1 MRKIGKKA
9 LAYILAV
16 TMCFSVVNVPVY
28 AQGST
33 VTEVSTEA
41 ETTSEALTEEATV
54 LGNDVESTTEEVV
67 ATEETTTDGN
77 DGNTWN
83 QVTTENV
90 YEGEN
95 YRVTFTLPSNWDAG
109 V

>member
-33 VTEVSTEA
+33 VTEGFNGS
-41 ETTSEALTEEATV
+41 
-54 LGNDVESTTEEVV
+54 GN
-67 ATEETTTDGN
+67 
-77 DGNTWN
+77 
-83 QVTTENV
+83 
-90 YEGEN
+90 YE
-95 YRVTFTLPSNWDAG
+95 
-109 V
+109 